1 MTSKEGGAI
10 LLQFNILWRLLYDP
24 QSGKSL
30 FAAFLRPVKFRRNRR
45 GRAASIASWLAVPLV
60 TGIADGLVD
69 NLSGQKSGLNF
80 TVTSSINT
88 PSGGWDVFTR
98 YNPGIRF
105 DVSGGQIQCVN
116 IDCSILS
123 GSQRVFLDNLNL
135 SVQH

>member
-1 MTSKEGGAI
+1 MILNQERVYLRLFFAQSSFAETGA
-10 LLQFNILWRLLYDP
+10 
-24 QSGKSL
+24 
-30 FAAFLRPVKFRRNRR
+30 AAPPPSPH
-45 GRAASIASWLAVPLV
+45 GLAVPLV
-60 TGIADGLVD
+60 TGIVGGLVD

-88 PSGGWDVFTR
+88 LSGGWDVFTR

-105 DVSGGQIQCVN
+105 DVSGGQIQGVN
-116 IDCSILS
+116 IGYSILS